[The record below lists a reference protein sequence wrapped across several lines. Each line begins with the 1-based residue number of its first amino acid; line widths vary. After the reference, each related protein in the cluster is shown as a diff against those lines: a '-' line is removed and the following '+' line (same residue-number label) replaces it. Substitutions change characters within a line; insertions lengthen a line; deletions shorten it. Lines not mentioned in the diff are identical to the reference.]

1 MKTIPSFN
9 TITGSISNLG
19 TNGIGQPTRLGYQ
32 TGLLAIVLGLLV
44 GTAFE
49 ARASDPVGIYAI
61 VDKVVFEPS
70 DAAPERV
77 QVWGA
82 FAIAKG
88 RGETYE
94 PAERGYMYFK
104 LGSEPEVTRKE
115 WADLKAVAGSGQI
128 VGLGFR
134 HSPKGTVRKAEAKP
148 ESPDA
153 HPKGMGLT
161 KIKARDYAP
170 LNELAALHKKK
181 SPAK

>member
-9 TITGSISNLG
+9 NITGSISNLG
-19 TNGIGQPTRLGYQ
+19 TNGIGQPTRLGYHIKLL
-32 TGLLAIVLGLLV
+32 TIILGLLAA
-44 GTAFE
+44 TAFA

-61 VDKVVFEPS
+61 VDKVVFEPT
-70 DAAPERV
+70 DAAPERA

-88 RGETYE
+88 RGEAYE

-104 LGSEPEVTRKE
+104 LGPEPEVTRKE
-115 WADLKAVAGSGQI
+115 WADLKSVAGSGQI

-134 HSPKGTVRKAEAKP
+134 HSPKGTVRKADAKP
-148 ESPDA
+148 ENPDA

-161 KIKARDYAP
+161 KVKARDYPP
-170 LNELAALHKKK
+170 LNELTALHKTK